1 MKKEAVTIQNAAAVV
16 FPIDFARKCL
26 AIDTCD
32 HFLGFDSKKYAD
44 RFYFKNS
51 LNNEFLTDEQL
62 KALSIQIKTVSKK
75 VTKKTAKTE
84 NKEVTEERI
93 MSNDILKDCLTYTDC
108 YNVILKALRR
118 TEVTDYNMSAPL
130 ISQLEIFNS
139 KVEKTLKAM
148 INDCSIFHS
157 PVKNQRAIFTV
168 QEIFTADDELE
179 SATPQILAK
188 ELNTMF

>member
-1 MKKEAVTIQNAAAVV
+1 MRKESVTIQNAAAVE

-62 KALSIQIKTVSKK
+62 KALSIQIKTVK
-75 VTKKTAKTE
+75 
-84 NKEVTEERI
+84 KEVTRVTEKTKIKEVLEDRVR
-93 MSNDILKDCLTYTDC
+93 SNDILKDCITYTDC
-108 YNVILKALRR
+108 YNAILKALRK
-118 TEVTDYNMSAPL
+118 TEITNYNMSAPL

-148 INDCSIFHS
+148 LNDRSIFHS
-157 PVKNQRAIFTV
+157 PVKNQRAIF
-168 QEIFTADDELE
+168 
-179 SATPQILAK
+179 SATEVFTK
-188 ELNTMF
+188 EV